1 MFWIVLLVVLGLL
14 FMLAEILVLPGLS
27 VGAVLALVCYGSA
40 VWMAFA
46 WFGSATGTVVT
57 AATLAASLVLT
68 VWALRAKT
76 WQRFSLNQRIES
88 AGNTV
93 PQSDDVKVGDRG
105 VAVSRLSPM
114 GMVEIGGRRYEAK
127 SAGEYIDQRSE
138 VEVTGF
144 ENANV
149 IVRRTTKQTT
159 VD

>member
-1 MFWIVLLVVLGLL
+1 MFWIILLVVLGLL
-14 FMLAEILVLPGLS
+14 FLLAEILLLPGLS
-27 VGAVLALVCYGSA
+27 VGAFLALICYGSA
-40 VWMAFA
+40 AWMAFA
-46 WFGSATGTVVT
+46 WFGTTAGAVTVAVI
-57 AATLAASLVLT
+57 LAASGVMT

-93 PQSDDVKVGDRG
+93 PQSNDVKVGDRG

-114 GMVEIGGRRYEAK
+114 GTVEIGGKRYEAK
-127 SAGEYIDQRSE
+127 SDGAYIDQRSE

-149 IVRRTTKQTT
+149 IVRRTTA
-159 VD
+159 